1 MRIVFMGSAALA
13 CPSLEMLLGYG
24 TTPGSL
30 PRSHIAE
37 TRQAD
42 KVVAV
47 VTQPDRPKGRNLKMS
62 FCAVKILA
70 LNKNLTV
77 LTPQNVNSSD
87 SIDALRRLKP
97 DLIVVVAYGQILKK
111 EILALPPEGCVNV
124 HASLLPKYRGAAPI
138 QWAIANGE
146 QVTGVTTMF
155 MSEGMD
161 DGDIILQKEVAIGRE
176 DTAGSLNYR
185 LAQEGAILLS
195 ETVEAIRNGRAIRI
209 PQIGTEA
216 TFASK
221 LSKEDGR
228 IDWTK
233 PAEEIYNRVRGFS
246 PWPCC
251 WCIAPVNRG
260 QPASPGPA
268 LPEATPCHGSQ
279 EEKKK
284 NGKLRVFRVRVEEA
298 EGKSGE
304 VIDVSGDGPLVGTGD
319 KSVRLLEVQP
329 EGKKVMSGDAYLRGH
344 GLKVGDKVF

>member
-1 MRIVFMGSAALA
+1 MRIVFIGSAALA
-13 CPSLEMLLGYG
+13 CPSLEMLLGCG
-24 TTPGSL
+24 PAQGSL
-30 PRSHIAE
+30 PRGHIAE
-37 TRQAD
+37 TRQVD
-42 KVVAV
+42 EVVAV
-47 VTQPDRPKGRNLKMS
+47 VTQPDRPKGRNLKIS
-62 FCAVKILA
+62 SCAVKVLA
-70 LNKNLTV
+70 VSKNLTV
-77 LTPQNVNSSD
+77 LPPRDVNSPD
-87 SIDALRRLKP
+87 SIDTLRRLKP

-176 DTAGSLNYR
+176 DTAGSLYDR
-185 LAQEGAILLS
+185 LAQEGAVLLS

-216 TFASK
+216 TFAPK
-221 LSKEDGR
+221 LNKEDGR
-228 IDWTK
+228 IDWSR
-233 PAEEIYNRVRGFS
+233 PAEEIYNKVRGFN

-251 WCIAPVNRG
+251 WCFAPVKGG
-260 QPASPGPA
+260 QPPSHRSGVMAGQ
-268 LPEATPCHGSQ
+268 GGQ

-298 EGKSGE
+298 EGKFGE
-304 VIDVSGDGPLVGTGD
+304 VVDMSGDGPLVGTGD